1 MAWTKISI
9 DSSAVLSWGE
19 QLDRILKI
27 VEARIAK
34 RCPTVFVGEGGYS
47 VLLSEDASLR
57 EDGFCISKEASGTK
71 ISAST
76 PLGLIAAFGKLLRT
90 SGFSADGWTPSEWTG
105 ISEPDSPVRGI
116 QMDSHFC
123 NFYHMASE
131 AELRTYVEDLALW
144 GVNCIDVV
152 FPLIDLCGW
161 EDPEVAHITGQIAAI
176 YNTAKAIGVKVGLEI
191 VPNQDFVTYREEFK
205 ATPNWE
211 PVKRRGNNGHNI
223 CPNKP
228 GALEYITTTYR
239 RVITHLKENGIFMD
253 FICFWPYDEGGCGC
267 DLCRPWG
274 SRGYLKASRA
284 IRDEVVNEL
293 PDVKVILST
302 WLFDTPD
309 DQDEWSGLSR
319 QLDRENGWV
328 DYILADSHTDFPT
341 YPLTHPVPGNLPLL
355 NYPEISMW
363 QLYPWGGYG
372 ANPLPERFERLWN
385 QVKDHV
391 NGGIAYSEG
400 IFDDLNKVVVSQFY
414 WNRNVSV
421 ESTVREYLD
430 YELIPDVYEKVR
442 ESIRTIENNHVRTAV
457 GAHRNISKDA
467 NTQSVTEKIVA
478 DAKAGWLRMREVDE
492 TLPVWAK
499 TGWRWRI
506 LYIRSYLDYLRFS
519 RALEQKE
526 SLTEETT
533 WVQVL
538 KGCPEAKEAVA
549 ELVSIYHSNMDYD
562 DSIHPMFRCVRPAL
576 KEL

>member
-1 MAWTKISI
+1 MAYKTIII
-9 DSSAVLSWGE
+9 DRSSLPDWDGKTE
-19 QLDRILKI
+19 RILEI
-27 VEARIAK
+27 AAERISK
-34 RCPTVFVGEGGYS
+34 RCPVTFAGHGEYAFV
-47 VLLSEDASLR
+47 LSTDDSIGS
-57 EDGFCISKEASGTK
+57 DGFRITHGVGQTELAVQS
-71 ISAST
+71 
-76 PLGLIAAFGKLLRT
+76 PLGLLAGLGKVLRT
-90 SGFSADGWTPSEWTG
+90 STYSNEGYLPSLWNG
-105 ISEPDSPVRGI
+105 CSVPDSPVRGI

-176 YNTAKAIGVKVGLEI
+176 YRAARAIGVKVGLEI

-205 ATPNWE
+205 ATPNFE
-211 PVKRRGNNGHNI
+211 VVKRRGNNGHNI

-228 GALEYITTTYR
+228 GALEYVTSTYR
-239 RVITHLKENGIFMD
+239 RVITHLKESGIFMD

-267 DLCRPWG
+267 ELCRPWG

-284 IRDEVVNEL
+284 IRDEVVKEL
-293 PDVKVILST
+293 PDAKIILST

-341 YPLTHPVPGNLPLL
+341 YPLTHPIPGGLPLL

-372 ANPLPERFERLWN
+372 ANPLPERFERLWK
-385 QVKDHV
+385 QIKERV

-400 IFDDLNKVVVSQFY
+400 IFDDVNKVVVSQFY
-414 WNRNVSV
+414 WDKDRSV
-421 ESTVREYLD
+421 ETTLKEYFD
-430 YELIPDVYEKVR
+430 YEFSPAVTEKVR
-442 ESIRTIENNHVRTAV
+442 EAVRIIERNHVATTV
-457 GAHRNISKDA
+457 GAHRNISKDC
-467 NTQSVTEKIVA
+467 NTQAVTKEIVSDAGTALSLMRDA
-478 DAKAGWLRMREVDE
+478 DEL
-492 TLPVWAK
+492 LPGWAK
-499 TGWRWRI
+499 KEWRWRI
-506 LYIRSYLDYLRFS
+506 LFIRSLLDQLRFS
-519 RALEQKE
+519 RALEQKDT
-526 SLTEETT
+526 LTEETT
-533 WVQVL
+533 WIDVL
-538 KGCPEAKEAVA
+538 RGSPEAKSAVA

-562 DSIHPMFRCVRPAL
+562 DSIHPMFRHVRPAL